1 MLRRIFISHLN
12 LKANVNDWMWLW
24 STVQYFTYTLLGK
37 SSNRF
42 LHIGYERERKRFLK
56 RVSAVCH
63 VAVCVYTLRYIS
75 CMMRLKKKLC
85 ASGVQRVI
93 YMIFSCTA
101 VWPNSS
107 LQLYNVCSCVALWYD
122 SVLQL
127 YVIWFSCIAVYMI
140 QFYSCI
146 TWFRCT
152 CSWYKENQNERGKY
166 RLVDYNFNLTYKGKR
181 ISHVVHPFQA
191 CDSPCRGYYLL
202 DWYYFN

>member
-24 STVQYFTYTLLGK
+24 STVQYFKYTLLGK

-107 LQLYNVCSCVALWYD
+107 LQLYNVCSCVALIWFSFTAVCDMIQLYSCIYD
-122 SVLQL
+122 SALQL
-127 YVIWFSCIAVYMI
+127 YNMI
-140 QFYSCI
+140 QMYLF
-146 TWFRCT
+146 
-152 CSWYKENQNERGKY
+152 
-166 RLVDYNFNLTYKGKR
+166 LV
-181 ISHVVHPFQA
+181 
-191 CDSPCRGYYLL
+191 
-202 DWYYFN
+202 